1 MAEAAHRRVA
11 TDLADQITAGLWTP
25 GDQLPSR
32 ASLARHYGV
41 HEQTVRLA
49 MALLRSRGL
58 IEGERRSR
66 LYVAHPPVMRAL
78 ISPDRDW
85 PYHSEVTS
93 SGSWRAGDQ
102 LAERLSVQPG
112 TALQH
117 EVRECL
123 DPGGR
128 PALLVCT
135 WWRGRRRPHVSYV
148 AEVDVVQLD
157 ESQAHALGLTVDA
170 AAYRLVRTRLDAAG
184 RPVETADLILPM
196 DRWTIRL

>member
-11 TDLADQITAGLWTP
+11 ADLTEQITAGLWIP

-32 ASLARHYGV
+32 AALAQHYGV

-49 MALLRSRGL
+49 MILLRRRGL
-58 IEGERRSR
+58 IEGEQRSR
-66 LYVAHPPVMRAL
+66 LRVAHPPVMRAL
-78 ISPDRDW
+78 IAPDRDW
-85 PYHSEVTS
+85 PYQTELIS
-93 SGSWRAGDQ
+93 SGAWPAGDQ
-102 LAERLSVQPG
+102 LAGRLDVSPG

-128 PALLVCT
+128 SALITCA
-135 WWRGRRRPHVSYV
+135 WWCGARRPHDDFV
-148 AEVDVVQLD
+148 AEVEVMQLN
-157 ESQAHALGLTVDA
+157 ETQAHALGLIVDTS
-170 AAYRLVRTRLDAAG
+170 AYRLIRTRLAAG

>member
-1 MAEAAHRRVA
+1 MEAAHRRVA
-11 TDLADQITAGLWTP
+11 ADIADEISAGLWTP

-32 ASLARHYGV
+32 AALARHYGV

-49 MALLRSRGL
+49 MVLLRSRGL
-58 IEGERRSR
+58 IEGEQRNR
-66 LYVAHPPVMRAL
+66 LRVAHPPVMRAL
-78 ISPDRDW
+78 IAPDRDW
-85 PYHSEVTS
+85 PYQSELIA
-93 SGSWRAGDQ
+93 SGTWRAGEQ
-102 LAERLSVQPG
+102 LAERLNVEPG

-128 PALLVCT
+128 SAFLVCT
-135 WWRGRRRPHVSYV
+135 WWQGRRRSHSTYV
-148 AEVDVVQLD
+148 AEVEVMQLD
-157 ESQAHALGLTVDA
+157 EDQAHALGLTVDT
-170 AAYRLVRTRLDAAG
+170 AAYRIVRTRIDDAG